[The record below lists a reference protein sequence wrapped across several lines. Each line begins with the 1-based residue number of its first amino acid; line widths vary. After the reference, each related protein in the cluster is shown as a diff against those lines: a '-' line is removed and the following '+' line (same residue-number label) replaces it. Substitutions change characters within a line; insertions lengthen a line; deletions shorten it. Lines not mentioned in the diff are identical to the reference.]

1 MEKSSAVRPSAINGD
16 KYYSQITVEEE
27 EKKLDIDTGLAAALP
42 VARRQQWPLIRR
54 YAVAASPQPEH
65 GLSPVLLKRARAIAS
80 EHSKLSTQLVDG
92 FDTKVAK
99 RVGELASPSH
109 ALAEWEKAIESIS
122 ELQSLLKDE
131 STDEELRSLAEEDLG
146 EATRSLAT
154 LSDKLKQSLI
164 PKHPFAQFPCLIEIR
179 PGAGGDEAGIFAYEL
194 MRMYLQFC
202 ASHGLQATVVKQDVD
217 EAAGSDEK
225 LAEAVIETAAAGSY
239 DLLRTEIGVH
249 RVQRV
254 PATETKGRTH
264 TSAVSI
270 MVLPSLPESNHST
283 DVDDPDSDYYINP
296 QDVIAEKMKAGG
308 AGGQHVNKTESA
320 IRLTHTPTGL
330 VVSMQDSRSQHE
342 NRRKAWLLLR
352 ARVAERKREAR
363 EEELVRLRRGAMGGV
378 AKMGRENKIRTYNFN
393 QNRCTDH
400 RSGIT
405 LHNLD
410 SVLDGGTGLEKIMT
424 SVRGW
429 LVDQEIDGLLAE
441 EKAKELD
448 QAANNK

>member
-1 MEKSSAVRPSAINGD
+1 M
-16 KYYSQITVEEE
+16 
-27 EKKLDIDTGLAAALP
+27 
-42 VARRQQWPLIRR
+42 
-54 YAVAASPQPEH
+54 
-65 GLSPVLLKRARAIAS
+65 
-80 EHSKLSTQLVDG
+80 
-92 FDTKVAK
+92 
-99 RVGELASPSH
+99 
-109 ALAEWEKAIESIS
+109 
-122 ELQSLLKDE
+122 
-131 STDEELRSLAEEDLG
+131 
-146 EATRSLAT
+146 
-154 LSDKLKQSLI
+154 SDKLKQSLI
-164 PKHPFAQFPCLIEIR
+164 PKHPFAHLPCLIEIR
-179 PGAGGDEAGIFAYEL
+179 PGAGGDEAGIFAYEV

-202 ASHGLQATVVKQDVD
+202 TRHDLQATVVKQDVD
-217 EAAGSDEK
+217 EAAGSEGR

-264 TSAVSI
+264 TSAVSV
-270 MVLPSLPESNHST
+270 MVLPSLPESTQST
-283 DVDDPDSDYYINP
+283 DIDDPNSDYYINP
-296 QDVIAEKMKAGG
+296 QDVISEKMKAGG

-363 EEELVRLRRGAMGGV
+363 EEELVKLRRGAMGGV

-410 SVLDGGTGLEKIMT
+410 SVLDGGAGLEKIMA

-429 LVDQEIDGLLAE
+429 LVDQEINGLLAE
-441 EKAKELD
+441 EQVKELD
-448 QAANNK
+448 QSTQRK